1 MQYFDYCCGLVDEC
15 YDCLQIQAKASTN
28 QSTLPSEGQRLHRL
42 HSNHHEQ
49 SRSKRKRYPG
59 IMPNNRVKTTKAL
72 QSKKGKAV
80 LSKLHPHS
88 RRAKQITR
96 IALRD
101 DKLALNK
108 KEKKKLGNA
117 LTSRLIWFIEANK
130 QEARTK
136 DRSGQSAL
144 PIPSADLSTLHVLIT
159 SFIARNSSLINEE
172 TSKRTKHFSN
182 RPKSTALE
190 KLESLRRSELIE
202 YSTNGFL
209 IPDLRTAE
217 NLKLLDQWKDEH
229 RCDRSFLARVKLIR
243 LFKDEPTRV
252 MEEQRGATDSFRLDA
267 GLPTPDDDDD
277 DDDDDEDVQLIEVDE

>member
-1 MQYFDYCCGLVDEC
+1 
-15 YDCLQIQAKASTN
+15 
-28 QSTLPSEGQRLHRL
+28 
-42 HSNHHEQ
+42 
-49 SRSKRKRYPG
+49 
-59 IMPNNRVKTTKAL
+59 MPNNRVKTTKAL

-277 DDDDDEDVQLIEVDE
+277 DDDDDDEDVQLIEVDE